1 MPFGISSFF
10 CHFFIPCLLNR
21 QFALTLYTG
30 MVNFLSGILFVILI
44 NLLSVTNNTHTA
56 NFSTVCDTIFT
67 TLSEEIDSENDFETE
82 VSEPASPYLHDYTDY
97 QCNLNNNRRRC
108 SRNNTSK
115 QIRDGF
121 SDEPDNIFCRPQTQ
135 SIKKLSSYDINC
147 NNTKAFIRLKKL
159 II

>member
-1 MPFGISSFF
+1 
-10 CHFFIPCLLNR
+10 
-21 QFALTLYTG
+21 
-30 MVNFLSGILFVILI
+30 MVNFLYGILFVILI

-56 NFSTVCDTIFT
+56 NVSTVCDTIFT
-67 TLSEEIDSENDFETE
+67 TLSEEIDYKNDFETE

-97 QCNLNNNRRRC
+97 QSNLNNNRRRY

-115 QIRDGF
+115 HIRDSF
-121 SDEPDNIFCRPQTQ
+121 SYNPDNICCYPQTQ
-135 SIKKLSSYDINC
+135 SIKKLSSYYINC